1 MFGYLLI
8 VDYFNALF
16 NDAVTFKLYSVD
28 VA

>member
-8 VDYFNALF
+8 VDYFNAMF
-16 NDAVTFKLYSVD
+16 TDAGSIRLYSVD